1 MSKILNYKA
10 ALEELS
16 QIADEMENETVSVD
30 ELSQKVKRAALL
42 ISYCQDKLKTTEDE
56 VRNVLGQMDG
66 KGKSRKE

>member
-30 ELSQKVKRAALL
+30 VLSQKVKRAALL

-66 KGKSRKE
+66 KAKSRKE